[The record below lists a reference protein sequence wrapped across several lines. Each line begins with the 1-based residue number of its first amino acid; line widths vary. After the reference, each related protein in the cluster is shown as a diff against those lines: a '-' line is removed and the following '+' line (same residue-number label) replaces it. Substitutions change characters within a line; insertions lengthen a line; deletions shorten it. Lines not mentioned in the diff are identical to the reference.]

1 MIVADARC
9 NLVHALLAIE
19 LELRHALNKAEGQ
32 AARTHLVN
40 RRLECLRR
48 AEGLR
53 PREHNV

>member
-19 LELRHALNKAEGQ
+19 LELRHPLDKAEGQ

-53 PREHNV
+53 SREHNV